1 MASTPSASALSA
13 VLRCRGK
20 IWTRNPPTKRP
31 AASVYSLGL
40 SGGAVRDPP
49 AERAR
54 SNQASAWEAFLRGER
69 VVVGRRL
76 AVACESTR
84 HDKNPRGKEAR
95 EIHKLCHPK
104 LSQSPGDAHSGVQNA
119 LVRQLARRLTSN
131 LPGIKRCSQ
140 IIQMFRSET
149 YAAHI
154 CKIIFVQE
162 ISEFPAGALKVS
174 VTSPRL
180 GQNAAQIPSFVL
192 IGWSTLKSTC
202 LCLTALVSE
211 FMFLKLAVL
220 CRSRSSA
227 GDRRQDGDSVREDFL
242 QVRLTLIQL

>member
-76 AVACESTR
+76 AVAC
-84 HDKNPRGKEAR
+84 PEA
-95 EIHKLCHPK
+95 
-104 LSQSPGDAHSGVQNA
+104 A
-119 LVRQLARRLTSN
+119 LVIGGRMETASERTS
-131 LPGIKRCSQ
+131 
-140 IIQMFRSET
+140 
-149 YAAHI
+149 
-154 CKIIFVQE
+154 
-162 ISEFPAGALKVS
+162 
-174 VTSPRL
+174 
-180 GQNAAQIPSFVL
+180 
-192 IGWSTLKSTC
+192 
-202 LCLTALVSE
+202 
-211 FMFLKLAVL
+211 
-220 CRSRSSA
+220 CR
-227 GDRRQDGDSVREDFL
+227 
-242 QVRLTLIQL
+242 